1 MLQGASSFLPCMA
14 LAPAEGEMVLD
25 MAAAPGGKSTYL
37 GWRAGFYFGGGGSW
51 GFLGDGFGGLSKFRD
66 LLWVEGC

>member
-37 GWRAGFYFGGGGSW
+37 GWKAGFFLGGGGEVGVFW
-51 GFLGDGFGGLSKFRD
+51 GMVLGVYRSFAIYFG
-66 LLWVEGC
+66 